1 MTTTEVKKLAQKF
14 MEDQAAIIRKHGH
27 TPKLSGPKFQ
37 RALNG
42 TRKTFETLRTASI
55 RITS

>member
-14 MEDQAAIIRKHGH
+14 LEDQAAIIKKHGH

-37 RALNG
+37 RAVSD
-42 TRKTFETLRTASI
+42 TRKTFETLRTASSK
-55 RITS
+55 ITS